1 MARVGGTVRGTTQR
15 LAVPFEYPVLFT
27 RGLFDPQ
34 NHALFSVLRAREPQR
49 KHRALVVVDRGAQ
62 DAAPDLTARIEAYFR
77 AHADHLE
84 LAGEVL
90 VTEGGEAVKNAPEA
104 PLQLAR
110 EIDRRKIDRQSFV
123 VIVGGGAL
131 LDMAGYAAAIAHRGI
146 RVVRIPTTTLSQG
159 DSAVGV
165 KNGVN
170 AFGKKNY
177 LGTFAPPWAVLN
189 DRDFLQ
195 TQPPREARSGMSE
208 AVKVS
213 LIRDAKFFEWI
224 ASRTS
229 ELAAFSI
236 EALDILVEK
245 SALLHLAHIAGGGDP
260 FELGTARPLD
270 FGHWAAHKLESMTE
284 FSMRHGEAVAIGV
297 ALDTMYSAALGKLDP
312 KCVEPIVGTL
322 EKLGFRLWDPALE
335 RLDVLLNGLAEFRE
349 HLGGELTITM
359 LEDIGRGFDAHAIEA
374 ELVADCVRRLARR
387 AEGR

>member
-1 MARVGGTVRGTTQR
+1 MAREGGTVRGTTQR

-27 RGLFDPQ
+27 RGVFDPQ
-34 NHALFSVLRAREPQR
+34 NHVFFSALRAREPQR
-49 KHRALVVVDRGAQ
+49 KHRALVIVDRGAH
-62 DAAPDLTARIEAYFR
+62 DAAPELVARIEAYFST
-77 AHADHLE
+77 HADKIE

-90 VTEGGEAVKNAPEA
+90 VTDGGEAVKNAPEA
-104 PLQLAR
+104 PLQLAQT
-110 EIDRRKIDRQSFV
+110 IDRRKIDRQSFV
-123 VIVGGGAL
+123 VIIGGGAL

-146 RVVRIPTTTLSQG
+146 RVVRVPTTTLAQG

-177 LGTFAPPWAVLN
+177 LGTFAPPWAVIN

-195 TQPPREARSGMSE
+195 TLPPREARSGMSE
-208 AVKVS
+208 ALKVS

-224 ASRTS
+224 ASRTT

-236 EALDILVEK
+236 ETMDILVEK
-245 SALLHLAHIAGGGDP
+245 SALLHMEHIAGGGDP

-270 FGHWAAHKLESMTE
+270 FGHWAAHKLESMTQ

-297 ALDTMYSAALGKLDP
+297 ALDTLYSAALGKLDP
-312 KCVEPIVGTL
+312 KLVDPIVGTL
-322 EKLGFRLWDPALE
+322 ESLGFRLWDPALE
-335 RLDVLLNGLAEFRE
+335 RLEVLLNGLAEFRE

-359 LEDIGRGFDAHAIEA
+359 LQDIGRAFDAHTMEA
-374 ELVADCVRRLARR
+374 ELVAECVQRLARR